1 VRIITSGLWQTNAI
15 LIESWGQCVLVDSPV
30 LPEELYRLAGLPRP
44 DALAVTHA
52 HFDHVLARSV
62 FPDLPVYA
70 GPATMTALREGDWR
84 DELLASDAEL
94 YVARPQLP
102 SFDDVADVP
111 CDVFAVIQADGHAA
125 DGSAFWID
133 DVLLVGDYLIEIE
146 IPLVSQAGSP
156 DAYLDTLDRLRPY
169 VARSQTI
176 VPGHGP
182 ALDRARALELLD
194 LDRRYVS
201 DMAAGPLRGPDTH
214 RQRRIHEDNLRKHGV
229 S

>member
-1 VRIITSGLWQTNAI
+1 MRIITSGLWQTNAV
-15 LIESWGQCVLVDSPV
+15 LVESWGQCVLVDSPV
-30 LPEELYRLAGLPRP
+30 LPAELDALVDLPRP

-70 GPATMTALREGDWR
+70 GPATMSALRDGVWREG
-84 DELLASDAEL
+84 LLESDAEL
-94 YVARPQLP
+94 YIERPALP

-111 CDVFAVIQADGHAA
+111 CDVFAVIRADGHAA

-133 DVLLVGDYLIEIE
+133 DVLLVGDYLIETE
-146 IPLVSQAGSP
+146 IPLISAAGSCE
-156 DAYLDTLDRLRPY
+156 AYLETLERLRPY
-169 VARSQTI
+169 VARSETI

-182 ALDRARALELLD
+182 VLGRGRALELLE
-194 LDRRYVS
+194 LDRRYVE
-201 DMAAGPLRGPDTH
+201 DPAAGPLRGPETH
-214 RQRRIHEDNLRKHGV
+214 RQRRIHEDNLRKHGL